1 MTLHG
6 QILAIFESYL
16 VNSKKFEE
24 KGTKAAAIRARKDLS
39 ELRHLIRE
47 RRKEIQEAKRFL

>member
-6 QILAIFESYL
+6 QILALYESYL

-24 KGTKAAAIRARKDLS
+24 KGTKGRCNS
-39 ELRHLIRE
+39 GT
-47 RRKEIQEAKRFL
+47 KRSK